1 MQNAAQA
8 YSTTAQNTIT
18 PREREASLLIKSA
31 AQLQHVQDNWDDN
44 RSTLSQAL
52 QYNRKLWT
60 VFVSSVA
67 ESENPLPPEIKNNI
81 ASLGVFIF
89 RHTVSVHARPSPEKL
104 GVLISINRDIAAGLR
119 GQD

>member
-8 YSTTAQNTIT
+8 YSTTAKNTVT
-18 PREREASLLIKSA
+18 PREREAALLMKSA
-31 AQLQHVQDNWDDN
+31 AQMQYVQDNWQED
-44 RSTLSQAL
+44 REPLRQAL

-67 ESENPLPPEIKNNI
+67 EAENPLPVDIKNNI

-89 RHTVSVHARPSPEKL
+89 RHTVSCQAHPDPEKL
-104 GVLISINRDIAAGLR
+104 GVLIAINKDIAAGLR
-119 GQD
+119 GQ

>member
-8 YSTTAQNTIT
+8 YSSTARTTIQ

-31 AQLQHVQDNWDDN
+31 AQLQQIKEHWQDDRENLND
-44 RSTLSQAL
+44 AL
-52 QYNRKLWT
+52 QYNRKLWS

-67 ESENPLPPEIKNNI
+67 EPSNPLPVAIKNNI

-89 RHTVSVHARPSPEKL
+89 RHTVSVQARPSPDKL
-104 GVLISINRDIAAGLR
+104 GVLIAINRDIAAGLR
-119 GQD
+119 GQ

>member
-1 MQNAAQA
+1 M
-8 YSTTAQNTIT
+8 
-18 PREREASLLIKSA
+18 KSA
-31 AQLQHVQDNWDDN
+31 AQMQHVQDNWQDN
-44 RSTLSQAL
+44 RDALSHAL

-67 ESENPLPPEIKNNI
+67 EDQNPLPTTIKSNI

-89 RHTVSVHARPSPEKL
+89 RHTVALQARPDPEML

-119 GQD
+119 GQ

>member
-8 YSTTAQNTIT
+8 YSATAKHTIQ

-31 AQLQHVQDNWDDN
+31 AQLQNIKDQWQEN
-44 RSTLSQAL
+44 RESLHQAL
-52 QYNRKLWT
+52 QYNRKLWS

-67 ESENPLPPEIKNNI
+67 NPENPLPTPIKNNI

-89 RHTVSVHARPSPEKL
+89 RHTVSVQARPAPEKL
-104 GVLISINRDIAAGLR
+104 NVLIAINRDIAAGLR
-119 GQD
+119 GQ